1 LWHEKFQNSTP
12 MPLQVK
18 LGLSSLAMV
27 LITVAV
33 GLFGLY
39 ETRSMGNLA
48 DDIYDRNFVGTDYA
62 HRVQEGVQRLLLA
75 HYSGDSLGSD
85 ETTLR
90 QLSKL
95 LDVMDVAI
103 ERAPTNKTR
112 EFAQAQRAVLAKIVG
127 DPSSPDSRA
136 QLAALQGGLDKMIQ
150 RYAADGF
157 AYRSHA
163 DDLVDEAER
172 GTIFG
177 IVIAALVA
185 LAIAITLRF
194 MIVPPI
200 RRAAKVATA
209 IAGGKLDNR
218 IVVRGRDETG
228 QLLSALDVMQQAII
242 QSFKTEAARV
252 EAVRSNQIKSE
263 FLANM
268 SHEIRTPMN
277 GVIGMNELLLG
288 THLNEEQRKYAEV
301 VQESAEALLGV
312 INDILDISKLD
323 AGRVELESIEFNL
336 VETVENVTTLLAIK
350 AREKGIDLGLYI
362 DPSVSADFLGDPTR
376 LRQILLNLI
385 GNGIKFTD
393 TGIVS
398 VEVRSVPLGDGA
410 PVGAKTIRFEITD
423 TGIGIQEDARK
434 HLFQNFTQADSSVTR
449 RFGGTGLGLAI
460 SRQLVE
466 LMGGEIGVDSRPGLG
481 SKFWFQ
487 INLLGSTRPVPR
499 HENAPFDLKGKRTLV
514 VDDINVNLEII
525 SRQLGSFGME
535 VTCTTDAFDAMAELE
550 RAWHHGNPYEI
561 VFLDQMMPGMTGE
574 SLARRIRRTPIITKT
589 KLVLLSSAGA
599 HARENGT
606 QDVLDAILDKPVRQR
621 DLRDCLERLYT
632 GPAKVRLAPAAAV
645 DTPVAVVPGLRVLL
659 AEDNKI
665 NQLFAIAL
673 LTKAGHQVDV
683 AANGREAV
691 NAVQSVDYDVIL
703 MDVQMADM
711 DGLQATAEIR
721 ALPAP
726 KRDVPIIALTAH
738 AMSGA
743 REEYIAAGMNDYVS
757 KPIEAAT
764 LLAKLTQLRLRRTEI
779 VNEIDS

>member
-1 LWHEKFQNSTP
+1 
-12 MPLQVK
+12 
-18 LGLSSLAMV
+18 
-27 LITVAV
+27 
-33 GLFGLY
+33 
-39 ETRSMGNLA
+39 
-48 DDIYDRNFVGTDYA
+48 
-62 HRVQEGVQRLLLA
+62 
-75 HYSGDSLGSD
+75 
-85 ETTLR
+85 
-90 QLSKL
+90 
-95 LDVMDVAI
+95 
-103 ERAPTNKTR
+103 
-112 EFAQAQRAVLAKIVG
+112 
-127 DPSSPDSRA
+127 
-136 QLAALQGGLDKMIQ
+136 
-150 RYAADGF
+150 
-157 AYRSHA
+157 
-163 DDLVDEAER
+163 
-172 GTIFG
+172 
-177 IVIAALVA
+177 
-185 LAIAITLRF
+185 
-194 MIVPPI
+194 
-200 RRAAKVATA
+200 
-209 IAGGKLDNR
+209 
-218 IVVRGRDETG
+218 
-228 QLLSALDVMQQAII
+228 
-242 QSFKTEAARV
+242 
-252 EAVRSNQIKSE
+252 
-263 FLANM
+263 
-268 SHEIRTPMN
+268 
-277 GVIGMNELLLG
+277 
-288 THLNEEQRKYAEV
+288 
-301 VQESAEALLGV
+301 
-312 INDILDISKLD
+312 
-323 AGRVELESIEFNL
+323 
-336 VETVENVTTLLAIK
+336 
-350 AREKGIDLGLYI
+350 
-362 DPSVSADFLGDPTR
+362 
-376 LRQILLNLI
+376 
-385 GNGIKFTD
+385 
-393 TGIVS
+393 
-398 VEVRSVPLGDGA
+398 
-410 PVGAKTIRFEITD
+410 
-423 TGIGIQEDARK
+423 
-434 HLFQNFTQADSSVTR
+434 
-449 RFGGTGLGLAI
+449 
-460 SRQLVE
+460 
-466 LMGGEIGVDSRPGLG
+466 
-481 SKFWFQ
+481 
-487 INLLGSTRPVPR
+487 
-499 HENAPFDLKGKRTLV
+499 
-514 VDDINVNLEII
+514 
-525 SRQLGSFGME
+525 ME